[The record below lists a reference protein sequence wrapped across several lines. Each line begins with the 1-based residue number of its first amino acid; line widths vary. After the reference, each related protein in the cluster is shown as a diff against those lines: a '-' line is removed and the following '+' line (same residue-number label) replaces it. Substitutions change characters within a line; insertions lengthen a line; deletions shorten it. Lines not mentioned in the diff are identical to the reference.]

1 MSGRTARGRH
11 GAVRATLLVVSVCI
25 ALLAAGTS
33 AASAAEFFVAPTGN
47 NANTCSSSAVPC
59 MTIMRAVE
67 EARLSPGAATV
78 RIAAGT
84 YPENLDLESDL
95 DNGLR
100 LVGAGSA
107 TTVLRNTVS
116 NSTLL
121 VGGLISVTVENLTIE
136 HPTADREPAVRN
148 ESSAVTLA
156 HDLIRAKAAA
166 KETAIESDGALIATT
181 GVGTRLIDST
191 VVQES
196 PEGVAMSLGAGSVTV
211 TGSTV
216 ETTAPNSQA
225 LGPTH
230 GSSLGEDFAETV
242 EVTGSTVVTRGT
254 ASSPLDVDFAH
265 LKLNK
270 DLIEAA
276 GMNSQVGNLFDAAA
290 TILASR
296 IVGKGSSTIGLN
308 GEDCVLTL
316 EHDSIEVEGALALE
330 DYLGRMVMRYVTVN
344 INAPGNTNP
353 AIATFFVGAA
363 TLSHVR
369 VGGVWAGS
377 AVGGYVANGLTIT
390 DSRLTS
396 SETAKEPTVNETTGP
411 GSPSLL
417 IRRTVITAPADA
429 PAALRIELQGSA
441 AIDSSEIVGGAVGAR
456 FADDGPKRAQVVV
469 AGSTI
474 DAGTAGVA
482 GEPLVS
488 SIAAEDLEPGPRLSV
503 FVQGSIL
510 FEPIEATL
518 AGGAA
523 GLSVA
528 CSNSDTPGQT
538 RPESATLGSIACRS
552 GAHGN
557 DALPGLGSIFAS
569 PFTSYLLRPHSSAIN
584 SVPSSSIA
592 LGFGVKASSTDL
604 AGRARELYR
613 RVRRRCELVQD
624 RGALQVR
631 GQRADCKPPRRKRR
645 R

>member
-1 MSGRTARGRH
+1 MRTMKAILL
-11 GAVRATLLVVSVCI
+11 AFSVCAALLVG
-25 ALLAAGTS
+25 GTS
-33 AASAAEFFVAPTGN
+33 AASAAEFFVAKTGN
-47 NANTCSSSAVPC
+47 NANTCTSSAVPC
-59 MTIMRAVE
+59 MTIMHAVE
-67 EARLSPGAATV
+67 DARLAPGAATV
-78 RIAAGT
+78 RIAAGM
-84 YPENLDLESDL
+84 YFENVDLESEL

-116 NSTLL
+116 NATIQ
-121 VGGLISVTVENLTIE
+121 VGGQIAVTIE
-136 HPTADREPAVRN
+136 GLAIEHGTADREPAVRN

-156 HDLIRAKAAA
+156 HDQIKATAAA
-166 KETAIESDGALIATT
+166 KEAAIESDGPFVATT
-181 GVGTRLIDST
+181 GVGTRLVDST

-196 PEGVAMSLGAGSVTV
+196 PEGVAMSLGAGSVIV

-216 ETTAPNSQA
+216 ETTAPGSRA
-225 LGPTH
+225 LGPIP

-242 EVTGSTVVTRGT
+242 EVTGSTVVTRGKT
-254 ASSPLDVDFAH
+254 SSPLDVDFAR

-276 GMNSQVGNLFDAAA
+276 AEKSQIGNLFDVMA
-290 TILASR
+290 TILATR
-296 IVGKGSSTIGLN
+296 FVGKGMDTIGLN
-308 GEDCVLTL
+308 GEDAVLTF
-316 EHDSIEVEGALALE
+316 EHDSIESEEGLALE
-330 DYLGRMVMRYVTVN
+330 DYLGRMTMRYVTVN
-344 INAPGNTNP
+344 IDAPGNTNP
-353 AIATFFVGAA
+353 AIATFFVSA
-363 TLSHVR
+363 TTLAHVR
-369 VGGVWAGS
+369 VGGVWAGP
-377 AVGGYVANGLTIT
+377 ALAGYVVNGLTIT

-417 IRRTVITAPADA
+417 IRRSVITAPADA
-429 PAALRIELQGSA
+429 PAALRVEFRGST
-441 AIDSSEIVGGAVGAR
+441 AIDSSEIVGGAVGVR
-456 FADDGPKRAQVVV
+456 LDDDGPKRAQVVI

-488 SIAAEDLEPGPRLSV
+488 SVAAENVEPGPRMSV
-503 FVQGSIL
+503 FVQGSVL

-518 AGGAA
+518 TGGAA

-528 CSNSDTPGQT
+528 CSNSDTPSQT
-538 RPESATLGSIACRS
+538 RPETTSLGSIACRS

-557 DALPGLGSIFAS
+557 DALPALESIFAS
-569 PFTSYLLRPHSSAIN
+569 PLTSYLLKPHSSAIN

-604 AGRARELYR
+604 AGRPRYVYR
-613 RVRRRCELVQD
+613 RVKRHCVLTQD

-631 GQRADCKPPRRKRR
+631 GQRADCKPPRRRR
-645 R
+645 RR